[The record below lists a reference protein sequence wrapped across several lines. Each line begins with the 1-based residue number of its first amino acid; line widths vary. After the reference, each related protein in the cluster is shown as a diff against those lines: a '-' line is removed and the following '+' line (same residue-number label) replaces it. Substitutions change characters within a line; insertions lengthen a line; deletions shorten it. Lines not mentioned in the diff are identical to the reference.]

1 MDEHDLNRQLNRLIE
16 GTIKAEDFARLQ
28 ETLKSDP
35 AARQAYYDL
44 LGVDLMLSEQFETR
58 EHITLHSQAM
68 DDSWAVRRARRGVVA
83 WSLAGAAAI
92 LILTLSTFFFLRA
105 SQVKDI
111 TISASE
117 DSSFHVNG
125 SRERLDFL
133 KAGDSLDLTHGV
145 VSLALG
151 PFVEAC
157 IEGPA
162 RVRLLDQQGRFE
174 IQQGSAYFQ
183 ISPGGKDFEVHTPA
197 GVIHDIGTKFGVR
210 VLPGGTVETHVTAGA
225 VDIERKAG
233 EPRHRVEAGNAVR
246 WSKSDSY
253 SPARINADLF
263 VQNLPWHTV
272 VLKEDF
278 SDEDGT
284 SLSGKEPAL
293 GQPWMVLNESNP
305 TLINRGLLDTSFG
318 PRNLSVGFRTDASNG
333 RRRVYL
339 MTFATAVPENIDD
352 KEGYTDASEGL
363 TLWDKNGSSLVSLVA
378 RASGGH
384 RWQLKDEASGTLS
397 PEIPVSAMEAQLLT
411 LCYEH
416 ETGMTRIYKGSNPRG
431 KLLAELQTRP
441 DATPRSLTVSNIGG
455 GDLAID
461 HLEARVVTY
470 PQASKSGN

>member
-28 ETLKSDP
+28 VALKSDP
-35 AARQAYYDL
+35 QARQAYYDL

-58 EHITLHSQAM
+58 EHITMHSQAM
-68 DDSWAVRRARRGVVA
+68 DDSWAIRRARRGVVA

-92 LILTLSTFFFLRA
+92 LLLTLSTFFFLRA
-105 SQVKDI
+105 SRVQDI

-117 DSSFHVNG
+117 DSSFSING
-125 SRERLDFL
+125 GGEQQGFL
-133 KAGDSLDLTHGV
+133 KAGDSLDLAHGV

-157 IEGPA
+157 VEGPA
-162 RVRLLDQQGRFE
+162 RVRLLDQKGRFE

-210 VLPGGTVETHVTAGA
+210 VLPGGAVETHVTAGA
-225 VDIERKAG
+225 VDIERDAG
-233 EPRHRVEAGNAVR
+233 QPRHRVEAGNAVR
-246 WSKSDSY
+246 WSKSDPF

-284 SLSGKEPAL
+284 PLSGKDPAL

-305 TLINRGLLDTSFG
+305 TLITRGLLDTSFG

-363 TLWDKNGSSLVSLVA
+363 TLWDKNGRSLVSLVA

-384 RWQLKDEASGTLS
+384 RWQIKDEASGTLS
-397 PEIPVSAMEAQLLT
+397 PEIAVSAMEAQTLT

-416 ETGMTRIYKGSNPRG
+416 ETGMTRIYKGPNPRG

>member
-16 GTIKAEDFARLQ
+16 GTIKEDDFTRLQ
-28 ETLKSDP
+28 EALKSDP
-35 AARQAYYDL
+35 EARQAYYDL
-44 LGVDLMLSEQFETR
+44 LGVDLLLSEQFETR
-58 EHITLHSQAM
+58 DHITVHSQAM
-68 DDSWAVRRARRGVVA
+68 DDSWAIRRARRGMVA
-83 WSLAGAAAI
+83 WSLTGAAAI
-92 LILTLSTFFFLRA
+92 LLLTLSTFFFLRA
-105 SQVKDI
+105 SLRQDI

-117 DSSFHVNG
+117 DSSFSVNG
-125 SRERLDFL
+125 SGEQQGFL
-133 KAGDSLDLTHGV
+133 KAGDSLDLSHGV

-151 PFVEAC
+151 PFIEAC
-157 IEGPA
+157 VEGPA
-162 RVRLLDQQGRFE
+162 RVRLLDREGRFE
-174 IQQGSAYFQ
+174 IQHGSAYFQ

-210 VLPGGTVETHVTAGA
+210 VLAGGEVETHVTAGA
-225 VDIERKAG
+225 VDIERHPG
-233 EPRHRVEAGNAVR
+233 DSRYRVEAGNAVR
-246 WSKSDSY
+246 WSLADPF

-284 SLSGKEPAL
+284 LLSGKDPAL

-305 TLINRGLLDTSFG
+305 TLIHRGLLDTSFG

-352 KEGYTDASEGL
+352 KEGYADASEGL
-363 TLWDKNGSSLVSLVA
+363 TLWDMNGRSLVSIVA

-384 RWQLKDEASGTLS
+384 RWQLKDEASGNLS
-397 PEIPVSAMEAQLLT
+397 PEVPVSALEAQMLT
-411 LCYEH
+411 VCYEH

-431 KLLAELQTRP
+431 KLLAELQTRAH
-441 DATPRSLTVSNIGG
+441 ATPRSLTVSNIGG